1 MASELISGLFSGL
14 SFRALARAM
23 GRVPTAE
30 LTATESASTL
40 FRFFRSKHVRDL
52 KLIFASALFVLAL
65 HLLLVFC
72 LGLGSAVYSF
82 FSQPEAPQVAL
93 VGQFLV
99 SLPSSDRPGF
109 FARLFTSAGKFLSF
123 FITYVGPGLPIYGVI
138 VGWAYQTASSRLG
151 IVDLFACEISTL
163 CRVGTIFD
171 IGKRYVDSYDAGPA
185 PVRVLPTVDKFVSQE
200 EYFPVFDNNSRDLQ
214 LLEASVV
221 NNITEFYTYMKAMRD
236 SLRKLADTPAQP
248 AASNAQAA
256 AAASDSDPWHAAMVN
271 VIYLLYLGYESARKA
286 VNDLIEFQPARA
298 ERSIIILLTELK
310 CYAFLRKQFTSDDL
324 RRKRLELR
332 EAGYRR
338 DIRKLYHEVKA
349 SAGHSDELWIQAR
362 ETLPVLVSRYN
373 EALDD
378 DLVANLQDSATRFA

>member
-1 MASELISGLFSGL
+1 MTSGVISGLFSGL

-23 GRVPTAE
+23 GRVPTEE
-30 LTATESASTL
+30 LTAKESASTL

-52 KLIFASALFVLAL
+52 KLIFASALFVLAM
-65 HLLLVFC
+65 HLFVVFC
-72 LGLGSAVYSF
+72 LGLGSAVHTY
-82 FSQPEAPQVAL
+82 FSLSAAAGIIE
-93 VGQFLV
+93 
-99 SLPSSDRPGF
+99 
-109 FARLFTSAGKFLSF
+109 RLFTAAGAFLSF
-123 FITYVGPGLPIYGVI
+123 FITYVGPALPVYGVI

-171 IGKRYVDSYDAGPA
+171 IGKRYVDSYDAGPG
-185 PVRVLPTVDKFVSQE
+185 PVRTSAASDKFVSQE

-236 SLRKLADTPAQP
+236 SLRKLAEVPAQP
-248 AASNAQAA
+248 AAPGVAA
-256 AAASDSDPWHAAMVN
+256 AAATGEADPWHGAMVN

-298 ERSIIILLTELK
+298 ERSIVILLTELK
-310 CYAFLRKQFTSDDL
+310 CYAFLRKHFKADDL
-324 RRKRLELR
+324 RRKRLQLR

-349 SAGHSDELWIQAR
+349 SSGHSDELWVQAR
-362 ETLPVLVSRYN
+362 ETLPVLVLRYN
-373 EALDD
+373 EALGD
-378 DLVANLQDSATRFA
+378 DLEAKLPG

>member
-1 MASELISGLFSGL
+1 MTSGVISGLFSGL

-23 GRVPTAE
+23 GRVPTEE
-30 LTATESASTL
+30 LTAKESASTL

-52 KLIFASALFVLAL
+52 KLIFASALFVLAM
-65 HLLLVFC
+65 HLFVVFC
-72 LGLGSAVYSF
+72 LGLGSAVHTY
-82 FSQPEAPQVAL
+82 FSLSAAAGIIE
-93 VGQFLV
+93 
-99 SLPSSDRPGF
+99 
-109 FARLFTSAGKFLSF
+109 RLFTAAGAFLSF
-123 FITYVGPGLPIYGVI
+123 FITYVGPALPVYGVI

-171 IGKRYVDSYDAGPA
+171 IGKRYVDTYDRGPTPA
-185 PVRVLPTVDKFVSQE
+185 RPSAAASDKFVSQE
-200 EYFPVFDNNSRDLQ
+200 EYFPVFDSNSRDLQ

-236 SLRKLADTPAQP
+236 SLRKLAEVQAQP
-248 AASNAQAA
+248 SAPGVAA
-256 AAASDSDPWHAAMVN
+256 AAATGEADPWHRAMVN

-310 CYAFLRKQFTSDDL
+310 CYAFLRKHFTSDDL

-338 DIRKLYHEVKA
+338 DIRKLYHEVEA
-349 SAGHSDELWIQAR
+349 SAGHSDELWVQAR

-378 DLVANLQDSATRFA
+378 ELKAGLSG